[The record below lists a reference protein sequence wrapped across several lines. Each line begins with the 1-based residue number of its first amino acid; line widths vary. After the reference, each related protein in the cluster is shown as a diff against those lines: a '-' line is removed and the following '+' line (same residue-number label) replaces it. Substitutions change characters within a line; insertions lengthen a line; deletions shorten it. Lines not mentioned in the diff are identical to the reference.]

1 MKRSE
6 RGFSLVEVLV
16 VVGLLGGLA
25 VVMMNMTQQ
34 QTKNQVTAEVKFE
47 NLEFRRQI
55 ANVLAVKK
63 SCERTFQTLKI
74 GDPLTV
80 IRNSAGVPVVEIDK
94 VYGNNSL
101 KVKNLTTVLTRD
113 NGDGT
118 FDVDL
123 VLDFEKTKTMALGS
137 TTQMKFPLMVSAMS
151 VSAPITSCITN
162 EGLWALDN
170 DNIYNT
176 NSRNVGIGTANP
188 GTRLEVAGGMRPGS
202 ESEVTACGLGK
213 VNGEGVQRYNYT
225 THNYEYCNGTAWKK
239 MGGVTG
245 SFGGSFEVRTWGGGC
260 YRANP
265 VTGACNCPTDHASYL
280 SGQAYRWSEW
290 DSTFYICVGI

>member
-1 MKRSE
+1 MKRLD

-80 IRNSAGVPVVEIDK
+80 IRNAAGIPVVEVGK

-101 KVKNLTTVLTRD
+101 KVDALTTALTRD

-123 VLDFEKTKTMALGS
+123 VLNFEKTKTMALGS
-137 TTQMKFPLMVSAMS
+137 TTQMKFPLMVSALS

-162 EGLWALDN
+162 EGLWALDT

-176 NSRNVGIGTANP
+176 NSRNVGIGTASP
-188 GTRLEVAGGMRPGS
+188 GTRLDVAGGIRPGS
-202 ESEVTACGLGK
+202 ETEITACGLGK
-213 VNGEGVQRYNYT
+213 ANGEGVQRYNYT
-225 THNYEYCNGTAWKK
+225 NHYYEYCNGTTWVK
-239 MGGVTG
+239 MGGG
-245 SFGGSFEVRTWGGGC
+245 GGFGGSYEVATFGGGC
-260 YRANP
+260 RYANP
-265 VTGACNCPTDHASYL
+265 MTGSCSCPPGNYARLT
-280 SGQAYRWSEW
+280 GQAYRWSQW
-290 DSTFYICVGI
+290 DSTMVMCYEGP